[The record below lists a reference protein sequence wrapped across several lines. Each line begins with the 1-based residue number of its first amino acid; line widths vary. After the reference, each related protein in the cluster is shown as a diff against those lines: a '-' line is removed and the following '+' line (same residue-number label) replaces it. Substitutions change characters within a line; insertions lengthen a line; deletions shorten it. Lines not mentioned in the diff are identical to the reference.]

1 MSNTG
6 RSGDNRWIR
15 NPANNSDEAWVDP
28 RILEGVRRR
37 DPKALGVF
45 FDAAFPYVYNLAFR
59 LMGNKETAEDVTQ
72 DVFVKV
78 YQAADRLQSDRN
90 PKPWLTTITYNTC
103 RDAARRAAVRP
114 EAPED
119 AATIGERLGDS
130 SDPEEVLLRKEREQ
144 LTERALLE
152 LDEESRAVI
161 ILHDFCDT
169 SHEDIAEI
177 MGLSHAAVRKRYSR
191 TLKRMAEIIKGLQ
204 L

>member
-6 RSGDNRWIR
+6 RSGDDRRIR

-28 RILEGVRRR
+28 KILKGVRRR
-37 DPKALGVF
+37 DPKTLGVF

-114 EAPED
+114 EALED

-152 LDEESRAVI
+152 LDEEARAVI

-169 SHEDIAEI
+169 SHEDIAEM

-191 TLKRMAEIIKGLQ
+191 TIKRMAEIIKGLQ